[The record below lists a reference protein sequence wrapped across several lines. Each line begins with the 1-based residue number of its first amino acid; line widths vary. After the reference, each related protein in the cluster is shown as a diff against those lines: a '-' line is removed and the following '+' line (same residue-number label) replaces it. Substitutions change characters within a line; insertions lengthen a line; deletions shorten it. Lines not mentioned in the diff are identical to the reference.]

1 MRIKLIILFI
11 SSFLTLNLWAQY
23 SRFEKFE
30 DKTWFENNDFAG
42 ITVVFYQTAN
52 GLHKAI
58 RQINGSGVPVVASA
72 IYDLEISQD
81 TVYLINGLNLK
92 TGEKVED
99 YCYCIDSIAGQI
111 FSNKE
116 LLKKIC
122 NEAILYAWID
132 KKINTN
138 TLISL
143 KKLKKLPLLRNE
155 IYKKEDLVAIFEKQ
169 KKF

>member
-1 MRIKLIILFI
+1 MRIKLMILSIFSI
-11 SSFLTLNLWAQY
+11 LTLNLWAQY

-72 IYDLEISQD
+72 IYDLKICQD

-92 TGEKVED
+92 TAEKVDD
-99 YCYCIDSIAGQI
+99 YCYRIDSIAGQI
-111 FSNKE
+111 FRNKE
-116 LLKKIC
+116 LLKKLC
-122 NEAILYAWID
+122 NEAILYAWFD
-132 KKINTN
+132 KKINVN

-143 KKLKKLPLLRNE
+143 EKLKKMSLFRNE
-155 IYKKEDLVAIFEKQ
+155 IYKEEDLVAISEKQ